1 MGSQGSW
8 GMGGP
13 KKQFSENVFD
23 DPLYI
28 GRVEM
33 RLNDGKK
40 RKYLYF
46 QSDYKIK
53 RENEQPPV
61 GGEQGEGGMIGT
73 PAG

>member
-1 MGSQGSW
+1 
-8 GMGGP
+8 
-13 KKQFSENVFD
+13 
-23 DPLYI
+23 
-28 GRVEM
+28 M
-33 RLNDGKK
+33 RLNNGKK